1 MNPLNLQKT
10 NRTPKREMAAPID
23 TTMHSDV
30 RRGKRSRASVLGIA
44 FLVVALAL
52 STALGCYN
60 NNTGETNI
68 GDSIRFKLP
77 AFPETGSNKVQ
88 VFTEMHYQPS
98 YRSQEGPRLDVPAS
112 AVPITGK
119 EVVLTSVEEYA
130 ALENPGGDSDNGQA
144 LFAINCVVCH
154 GAQLD
159 GQGLVM
165 VTGPS
170 MVPADL
176 RGEVTME
183 RTDGELYGLISYG
196 GNTGFTTRVPALMDP
211 TVDGERCVGQ
221 GSCPMPEFRKL
232 LTESERWDLVA
243 YLRGMQG
250 Q

>member
-1 MNPLNLQKT
+1 MNLVTDRTSKPDMSAIKDALSRS
-10 NRTPKREMAAPID
+10 NRCGE
-23 TTMHSDV
+23 S
-30 RRGKRSRASVLGIA
+30 RSRASSIGIA
-44 FLVVALAL
+44 LLVTALAMF
-52 STALGCYN
+52 ALVGCYN

-98 YRSQEGPRLDVPAS
+98 YRSQEGPRLDVPDS
-112 AVPITGK
+112 AVPISGK

-130 ALENPGGDSDNGQA
+130 ALESPGGDAANGAA

-154 GAQLD
+154 GTELD
-159 GQGLVM
+159 GQGSVM

-170 MVPADL
+170 MVPANL

-196 GNTGFTTRVPALMDP
+196 GNTGFTTRVPALTDP

-232 LTESERWDLVA
+232 LTESERWDLVT

-250 Q
+250 R

>member
-1 MNPLNLQKT
+1 
-10 NRTPKREMAAPID
+10 MAAPKDIS
-23 TTMHSDV
+23 TYS
-30 RRGKRSRASVLGIA
+30 RGRTAKRSRASVLGNA
-44 FLVVALAL
+44 LLVVALAL

-60 NNTGETNI
+60 TNTGEANI
-68 GDSIRFKLP
+68 GDAIRFKLP
-77 AFPETGSNKVQ
+77 AFQETGSNRVL

-98 YRSQEGPRLDVPAS
+98 YRSQEGPRLDVPDS

-130 ALENPGGDSDNGQA
+130 ALGNPGGDSNNGQA
-144 LFAINCVVCH
+144 LFAINCIVCH
-154 GAQLD
+154 GVNLD

-165 VTGPS
+165 VTGPT

-183 RTDGELYGLISYG
+183 RTDGELYGLISFG
-196 GNTGFTTRVPALMDP
+196 GNTGFTTRVPALTDP

>member
-1 MNPLNLQKT
+1 MF
-10 NRTPKREMAAPID
+10 A
-23 TTMHSDV
+23 
-30 RRGKRSRASVLGIA
+30 
-44 FLVVALAL
+44 LV
-52 STALGCYN
+52 GCYN

-98 YRSQEGPRLDVPAS
+98 YRSQEGPRLDVPDS
-112 AVPITGK
+112 AVPISGK
-119 EVVLTSVEEYA
+119 EVVLTSIEEYA
-130 ALENPGGDSDNGQA
+130 ALQSPGGDTANGA
-144 LFAINCVVCH
+144 GLFAINCVVCH
-154 GAQLD
+154 GTELD
-159 GQGLVM
+159 GQGSVM

-170 MVPADL
+170 MVPANL

-196 GNTGFTTRVPALMDP
+196 GNTGFTTRVPALTDP

-232 LTESERWDLVA
+232 LTESERWDLVT

-250 Q
+250 R

>member
-1 MNPLNLQKT
+1 MNLVTDRTSKPDMSAIKDALSRS
-10 NRTPKREMAAPID
+10 NRCSE
-23 TTMHSDV
+23 S
-30 RRGKRSRASVLGIA
+30 RSRASAIGIA
-44 FLVVALAL
+44 LLVTSLAMFALV
-52 STALGCYN
+52 GCYN

-98 YRSQEGPRLDVPAS
+98 YRSQEGPRLDVPDS
-112 AVPITGK
+112 AVPISGK

-130 ALENPGGDSDNGQA
+130 ALENPGGDAANGAA

-154 GAQLD
+154 GTELD
-159 GQGLVM
+159 GQGSVM

-170 MVPADL
+170 MVPANL

-196 GNTGFTTRVPALMDP
+196 GNTGFTTRVPALTDP
-211 TVDGERCVGQ
+211 AVDGERCVGQ

-232 LTESERWDLVA
+232 LTESERWDLVT

-250 Q
+250 R